1 MIIETATISIN
12 PNTEDIDI
20 FSAPPAPYFVGSVSP
35 KSGDGDVAKDI
46 DHLAA
51 VIAALVAGLVP
62 QGACCLVN
70 GTVTTMGGAE
80 VSYTWEN
87 GTIKGEAAYN
97 KEAGKLHSDVDSL
110 IRNLTERDAQ
120 KTFENNAQI
129 SA

>member
-1 MIIETATISIN
+1 MIIETATININ
-12 PNTEDIDI
+12 PNAEGIDI
-20 FSAPPAPYFVGSVSP
+20 FSAPPVPYFVGSVSP
-35 KSGDGDVAKDI
+35 KSGDTDAANDI
-46 DHLAA
+46 AHLSS

-62 QGACCLVN
+62 QGAACIVN
-70 GTVTTMGGAE
+70 GTVTTTNGAE

-87 GTIKGEAAYN
+87 GAIKGEAAYN

-110 IRNLTERDAQ
+110 IRNLAERDAQ